1 MEFKCKYC
9 NGTKYRQISTL
20 VKQCEKCGRQINS
33 EGVVDEKLDFT
44 EDADITKEK
53 LNAKF
58 NPFNLYSTRITGSH
72 PLYYMNQD
80 LIDWFI

>member
-20 VKQCEKCGRQINS
+20 VKQCEECGRQIKS

-44 EDADITKEK
+44 EDIDITTEK
-53 LNAKF
+53 LKTKYI
-58 NPFNLYSTRITGSH
+58 PFNFRITNTAGNSS
-72 PLYYMNQD
+72 LYYVDPD
-80 LIDWFI
+80 LWFI

>member
-20 VKQCEKCGRQINS
+20 VKQCEECGRQIKS

-44 EDADITKEK
+44 EDVDITKK
-53 LNAKF
+53 KPRTKYK
-58 NPFNLYSTRITGSH
+58 PFNLGSMNTTGSSTM
-72 PLYYMNQD
+72 YYINPD

>member
-20 VKQCEKCGRQINS
+20 VKQCEECGRQINS
-33 EGVVDEKLDFT
+33 EVIVDEKLDFT

-58 NPFNLYSTRITGSH
+58 NPFTLHSTRMTGSMF
-72 PLYYMNQD
+72 YYANPD
-80 LIDWFI
+80 LWFP